1 MTVRVG
7 GFLAQRLPHR
17 PATFR
22 LRPPRFGVGT
32 STKAEERA
40 VNTRKPTFV
49 LVAGAL
55 AALALI
61 VLGVMQGPA
70 FG

>member
-1 MTVRVG
+1 MCAVG
-7 GFLAQRLPHR
+7 WR
-17 PATFR
+17 PGAA
-22 LRPPRFGVGT
+22 LRDL
-32 STKAEERA
+32 
-40 VNTRKPTFV
+40 V
-49 LVAGAL
+49 LVQRGQATRREFLGLIAGAL

>member
-1 MTVRVG
+1 
-7 GFLAQRLPHR
+7 
-17 PATFR
+17 
-22 LRPPRFGVGT
+22 VGT